1 MENKEAVLPNGCNKD
16 QYSLIAHCAETGNT
30 NEWNDRSN
38 SAVVGCGELEG
49 ADFTSFSLDSINL
62 IQSKISGTCF
72 HNAHLAGALFEYSDG
87 NHASFFGAQLA
98 KASFQGAKLIEADF
112 RNTSLDDAV
121 FTETDCTNARFQ
133 LASLES
139 ATLKKAIFT
148 AVDFEKVNLKR
159 ADARG
164 AVFINANLNGGNLA
178 HAELRNA
185 DFSKAKLTGCD
196 ISGANCAEVVFKGA
210 DLTGADLSGSV
221 LTGADFTF
229 ADLRGANLDGADI
242 SGANFEGADLTD
254 ARLQKCKGEG
264 ANFHSAILH
273 MAKLTGSEIVNA
285 YFSEAVLVNAE
296 VAEADLRGSDFSL
309 IAASN
314 SNFYGSNLT
323 DATLREAVL
332 TKAVL
337 WKSILVDTDLT
348 WANVKDAD
356 FSEANLMGADLSESY
371 LDGAKI
377 RHAVLLGTSF
387 HLASVDGRTVVTDCL
402 IDGNTD
408 FTGVGLGGI
417 RIDPRLQA
425 RLQRNI
431 RKIWWDEWIQK
442 RKLISWFEKLG
453 GKIPEMEPFLE
464 HHKYVP
470 RTGTAVER
478 HHAARVKRQERNK
491 FWKKEF
497 KESVPKALLK
507 GLAQIIESIFINLP
521 VRLFWK
527 TSDYGS
533 KTFPI
538 VLSFIILNIIFTIIY
553 MILPVL
559 PGMDPITADIL
570 GTGNPFQGF
579 MHTTMI
585 IFSVTDMA
593 TMNLGV
599 LPMFCALVHVI
610 LGYFLL
616 AALVTRFA
624 IMFQSQ
630 NG

>member
-1 MENKEAVLPNGCNKD
+1 MENKEAVLPNKCNTE
-16 QYSLIAHCAETGNT
+16 QCSLIAHCAETGNLE
-30 NEWNDRSN
+30 EWNNRSS
-38 SAVVGCGELEG
+38 SAVVGCGELVG
-49 ADFTSFSLDSINL
+49 ADFTGLSLNGINL
-62 IQSKISGTCF
+62 IQSKITDTCF
-72 HNAHLAGALFEYSDG
+72 HNAHLDGALFEYSEG
-87 NHASFFGAQLA
+87 THSSFFGADLPNS
-98 KASFQGAKLIEADF
+98 SFLGAKLRESDF
-112 RNTSLDDAV
+112 RNTTLNGAV
-121 FTETDCTNARFQ
+121 FTDADCSNAKFQ
-133 LASLES
+133 IASLES
-139 ATLKKAIFT
+139 AILKKAIFT
-148 AVDFEKVNLKR
+148 DADFEKVNMKR
-159 ADARG
+159 VDARG
-164 AVFINANLNGGNLA
+164 AVFTNTNVNGGNLS
-178 HAELRNA
+178 HADLRNA
-185 DFSKAKLTGCD
+185 DFTKAKLTKCD
-196 ISGANCAEVVFKGA
+196 MSSANCADALFKGA
-210 DLTGADLSGSV
+210 NLSGADLSGSV
-221 LTGADFTF
+221 LSGADFTF
-229 ADLRGANLDGADI
+229 ADLRGANLEGADI

-254 ARLQKCKGEG
+254 ACLQKCKGDG

-273 MAKLTGSEIVNA
+273 MAKLNGAEILNA
-285 YFSEAVLVNAE
+285 YFAEAVLVNAE
-296 VAEADLRGSDFSL
+296 ISEADLRGGDFSL

-314 SNFYGSNLT
+314 SNFYGTNLT
-323 DATLREAVL
+323 DAVLREAVL

-337 WKSILVDTDLT
+337 WKAILTDSDLT
-348 WANVKDAD
+348 WANLKDAD
-356 FSEANLMGADLSESY
+356 LSEVNLMGSDLSESY

-377 RHAVLLGTSF
+377 RHAVLLGSCF

-417 RIDPRLQA
+417 RIDPRLHA

-442 RKLISWFEKLG
+442 RKLIEWFGKVG
-453 GKIPEMEPFLE
+453 GKIPEMEPTPV

-478 HHAARVKRQERNK
+478 HHAARMKRQERNK

-497 KESVPKALLK
+497 NESVPKALLK
-507 GLAQIIESIFINLP
+507 GIAQIIESIFINLP

-538 VLSFIILNIIFTIIY
+538 VLSFIVLNIIFTVIY
-553 MILPVL
+553 MVLPIL
-559 PGMDPITADIL
+559 PGMDPLTSDIL
-570 GTGNPFQGF
+570 GTANPFQGF

-593 TMNLGV
+593 TMNLSV
-599 LPMFCALVHVI
+599 IPMFCALCHVI